1 MGGVVSTYEG
11 GIHVRAGIKRDPF
24 IHRTDYDGM
33 HGYLDIVSVWE
44 TNSEN

>member
-1 MGGVVSTYEG
+1 MGGVASTYEG
-11 GIHVRAGIKRDPF
+11 GIHVRAGIKRDF

-33 HGYLDIVSVWE
+33 HRYLGIVSVWE